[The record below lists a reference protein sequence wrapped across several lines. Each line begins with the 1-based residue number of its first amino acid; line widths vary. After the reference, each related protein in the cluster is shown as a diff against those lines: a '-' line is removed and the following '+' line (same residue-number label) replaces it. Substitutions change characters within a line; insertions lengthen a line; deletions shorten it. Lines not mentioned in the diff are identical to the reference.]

1 MQDFITDAAAKL
13 GISTGQ
19 AESAAGG
26 LLGFIKE
33 QADGADFGE
42 LLGKLPGAGDLLA
55 KAEGR
60 EAGGGLLGGLG
71 DAVGD
76 LLGGGAEQ
84 ALGMAG
90 LVGKL
95 GLDADKLGGFLEL
108 FTKYVQPLLGTDLLK
123 RLAAKI
129 PGLGDLISGRPP
141 GSPSRRAWRRTPDQ
155 SRTQVSSCLLCQR
168 CRVVDPS
175 MAAKARSRAGSIRP
189 CSLIVQTKRRQ
200 TPLSSQRRIISS
212 RRFG

>member
-1 MQDFITDAAAKL
+1 MLVAQPFGSGNDLNAVVYMGLHHCILSIIQFGGLQQDLITDATAKL

-19 AESAAGG
+19 AESAARG

-42 LLGKLPGAGDLLA
+42 LLGKLPGAGELLA

-129 PGLGDLISGRPP
+129 PGLGDLIS
-141 GSPSRRAWRRTPDQ
+141 
-155 SRTQVSSCLLCQR
+155 
-168 CRVVDPS
+168 
-175 MAAKARSRAGSIRP
+175 
-189 CSLIVQTKRRQ
+189 
-200 TPLSSQRRIISS
+200 
-212 RRFG
+212 